1 MASEFKKQVV
11 KGTVWALLE
20 RFSNQIIVFV
30 VSMVLARMLTPTDYG
45 TVALLSLF
53 IVVASVLVDSGLGLS
68 LIQKKDAT
76 ELDFNSV
83 FYFSLFLSSLLYL
96 ILFFSAPYIAEFY
109 KVELLVPILRIE
121 ALTLFFSSINTIQN
135 AEIARNLLFNL
146 SFKVSLVASIV
157 SAVVGIGLAYLGYGV
172 WALVWSQVLSGFVS
186 TISKWF
192 IVKWRPKLLFS
203 FSALKPLY
211 EFGWKMLLVNL
222 LDVVYRNFY
231 GLLIGKFY
239 TKDELAF
246 VNKGQNQPNLVMN
259 SIEGTLARVALP
271 TLSKIQDD
279 KERMVA
285 TMRKMI
291 VVSSFFVFPLMT
303 ILACTA
309 YGQIRLMYGDQWLP
323 CVPYV
328 QLACFQMALYPFHNM
343 NLQAIAALGRTDLSL
358 KLEMIKKAFSF
369 TVIFISIQYSVWMLM
384 MSLAFIVGPFSVLVN
399 SWPNKKLFGYSIIQ
413 QLHDVLPSLG
423 VCCIIGSVM
432 TFVSF
437 WDMDYIIIFFT
448 QVLLGVSLYIVFSV
462 YFKTMGI
469 REVLGIGGRGMINR
483 FPSSIR
489 SYVVNIYDYLEIE

>member
-1 MASEFKKQVV
+1 MASGLKKQVV

-30 VSMVLARMLTPTDYG
+30 VSMVLARLLTPADYG

-53 IVVASVLVDSGLGLS
+53 IVVANVLVDSGLGLA
-68 LIQKKDAT
+68 LIQKKDAS
-76 ELDFNSV
+76 ELDFNSI
-83 FYFSLFLSSLLYL
+83 FYVSLFLSTALYL
-96 ILFFSAPYIAEFY
+96 VLFFSAPFIADFY
-109 KVELLVPILRIE
+109 NVDLLVSILRIE
-121 ALTLFFSSINTIQN
+121 ALTLFFSSLNTVQN

-157 SAVVGIGLAYLGYGV
+157 SAIVGISLAYLGYGV

-186 TISKWF
+186 TISKWC

-222 LDVVYRNFY
+222 LDVVYKNTY

-271 TLSKIQDD
+271 TLSKFQDD

-291 VVSSFFVFPLMT
+291 VMSSFFVFPLMT

-309 YGQIRLMYGDQWLP
+309 YGQIRLMYGEKWLP

-343 NLQAIAALGRTDLSL
+343 NLQAIAAIGRTDLSL
-358 KLEMIKKAFSF
+358 TLELIKKVVSF
-369 TVIFISIQYSVWMLM
+369 MVIFISIQYSVWALM
-384 MSLAFIVGPFSVLVN
+384 MSLAFIVGPFAVLVN
-399 SWPNKKLFGYSIIQ
+399 SWPNKKLFGYSISQ
-413 QLHDVLPSLG
+413 QVRDVLPSLG
-423 VCCIIGSVM
+423 GCIIIGVVM
-432 TFVSF
+432 MLISHLNLHYVLVFLLQVLSGVIL
-437 WDMDYIIIFFT
+437 YLVISIFFRT
-448 QVLLGVSLYIVFSV
+448 R
-462 YFKTMGI
+462 GI
-469 REVLGIGGRGMINR
+469 REVLEIGGRGIVSR
-483 FPSSIR
+483 FPSPIR
-489 SYVVNIYDYLEIE
+489 PYIVKLFDYLEI